1 MCLNPQ
7 FNAEARVNM
16 LKVIIVLL
24 FIAVVASL
32 FSGLNFLVKD
42 LGDPKKRLLRALG
55 IRIGLAALLIS
66 TIIYGAYTGQIKSQA
81 PWDRGMHPSMAS
93 PANPELDNNIEI
105 EEGDK

>member
-42 LGDPKKRLLRALG
+42 LGDPKK
-55 IRIGLAALLIS
+55 
-66 TIIYGAYTGQIKSQA
+66 
-81 PWDRGMHPSMAS
+81 
-93 PANPELDNNIEI
+93 
-105 EEGDK
+105 